1 MSADCI
7 GQYMNRQ
14 GECESCP
21 LALLCIDTAIEL
33 DGYYDE
39 LADRQREIEAM
50 EADPD
55 WRYENV

>member
-7 GQYMNRQ
+7 GQYLNRQ
-14 GECESCP
+14 GECERCP

-39 LADRQREIEAM
+39 LADRQREIEEM
-50 EADPD
+50 ESDDD
-55 WRYENV
+55 WRYE